1 MKTDKP
7 TLNFTNQADGVD
19 VSIYFGYFKD
29 EPTAA
34 LFHNDLLILIP
45 KEVLRM
51 GFEQGWEITSSY
63 DYQYDNDEVP
73 A

>member
-1 MKTDKP
+1 MTIDRP

-19 VSIYFGYFKD
+19 VSIGFGYFRN

-45 KEVLRM
+45 RDVLQIAL
-51 GFEQGWEITSSY
+51 ELGWEMECPY
-63 DYQYDNDEVP
+63 DHDHDEVP